1 MEIQVHKNIH
11 TLEMAEGTMRVST
24 NGKQFQR
31 HSTAN
36 AENNRNRSN
45 TVLESKL
52 NETKGRFKEM

>member
-11 TLEMAEGTMRVST
+11 TLEMAEGTMRAST
-24 NGKQFQR
+24 NNKQFQR
-31 HSTAN
+31 PSTAN
-36 AENNRNRSN
+36 AENHRNRSN